1 MLAPPIPVPATSMRP
16 MPTATSLRYSR
27 RSACD
32 RCRAYKLRC
41 QRDERFGKPCE
52 RCAKSR
58 LACTTTFDPATSSAS
73 LSSAA
78 SSAASSSACQSSRPN
93 PVPHGQTQ
101 QQNGNGQIHVGPREQ
116 QALLPSRERLH
127 SPPDQRDRRH
137 SSFAHSQREPDNGHF
152 QRQGEAP
159 PESTD
164 MGRNDNTSA
173 DSILLDSNSLVL
185 DPMDFALP
193 HMAFDTNDLGL
204 LMVDHSPTRA
214 EGHEDDATLC
224 GPGPGTNLGW
234 GFHGAHPDACMDTGR
249 EHRDVEPDM
258 MGAPVDTKRLTGT
271 YKDLLKLSLELVE
284 EREILDTQAPLTALP
299 SIAPLTCSSIK
310 QQQPINRVL
319 IQTARFWDIVKAMA
333 SASQESCAI
342 SSASSGCG
350 SASGGSGSQTRSNS
364 TSSSSFSQGN
374 LSSLRH
380 VRDTASLSSNGDLDS
395 NFSGSSLS
403 SLPTSAAG
411 RQDHLL
417 MINLVTTYVNL
428 LRNCRA
434 VFTRLYHAL
443 QINPSPESNAMLS
456 LPSLQFGEFQLENN
470 VSIQVRVLIELTS
483 GMLQRIGNALGI
495 NTGPGLNGP
504 LSPDDQNYRLPFLND
519 PVAMSTHEII
529 LSQESMQGGI
539 HGGDPPLADIM
550 NNLKRL
556 LESR

>member
-1 MLAPPIPVPATSMRP
+1 M
-16 MPTATSLRYSR
+16 
-27 RSACD
+27 
-32 RCRAYKLRC
+32 
-41 QRDERFGKPCE
+41 Q
-52 RCAKSR
+52 
-58 LACTTTFDPATSSAS
+58 
-73 LSSAA
+73 
-78 SSAASSSACQSSRPN
+78 
-93 PVPHGQTQ
+93 
-101 QQNGNGQIHVGPREQ
+101 
-116 QALLPSRERLH
+116 
-127 SPPDQRDRRH
+127 
-137 SSFAHSQREPDNGHF
+137 
-152 QRQGEAP
+152 
-159 PESTD
+159 
-164 MGRNDNTSA
+164 
-173 DSILLDSNSLVL
+173 VL

-193 HMAFDTNDLGL
+193 HMAFDTNDLSV

-234 GFHGAHPDACMDTGR
+234 GSHGAHPDACMDTGR

-258 MGAPVDTKRLTGT
+258 MGAPVDTKRLSGT

-284 EREILDTQAPLTALP
+284 DREILDTQAPLTALP
-299 SIAPLTCSSIK
+299 SIAPLACSSIK
-310 QQQPINRVL
+310 QQQPITRVL
-319 IQTARFWDIVKAMA
+319 NQTARFWAIIKALSS
-333 SASQESCAI
+333 SASQESSAI
-342 SSASSGCG
+342 SSASSGCSSASG
-350 SASGGSGSQTRSNS
+350 SGRSGGSGSQTRSNS
-364 TSSSSFSQGN
+364 TSSSSFSQVN

-411 RQDHLL
+411 HQDHLL

-443 QINPSPESNAMLS
+443 QVNPSPESNAMLS

-470 VSIQVRVLIELTS
+470 VSIQVKVLIELAS

-495 NTGPGLNGP
+495 NTGPGPNGP
-504 LSPDDQNYRLPFLND
+504 RSPDDQNCRLPFLND
-519 PVAMSTHEII
+519 PIAVSTREII

-556 LESR
+556 LDSR